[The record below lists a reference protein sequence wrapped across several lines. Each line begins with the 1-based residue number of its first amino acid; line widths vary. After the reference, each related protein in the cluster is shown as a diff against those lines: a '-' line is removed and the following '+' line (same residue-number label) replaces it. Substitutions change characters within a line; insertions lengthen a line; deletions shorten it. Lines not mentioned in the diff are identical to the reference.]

1 MIIIIVGTKNVF
13 PLQGFVLSKI
23 MCVEVIWNWRAPYN
37 LIQTTFIEWTLVE
50 KVLYALQMEAILT
63 LNIMLAERGEGE
75 KNDSKFQP
83 LGLPWQSTG

>member
-23 MCVEVIWNWRAPYN
+23 MCVEVIWNRTAPYN
-37 LIQTTFIEWTLVE
+37 LIQTTFIEWTPIE

-63 LNIMLAERGEGE
+63 MSMMLAEREEGG
-75 KNDSKFQP
+75 KDDSKIQP